1 MKKEVTDVLVIG
13 AGPSGCVSAAYLHN
27 NGVKVRVVEKTKF
40 PRLVVGESLI
50 PRSRTFASLG
60 SPKVRSKM
68 GRPFYPW

>member
-40 PRLVVGESLI
+40 PRLVVGESLF
-50 PRSRTFASLG
+50 R
-60 SPKVRSKM
+60 V
-68 GRPFYPW
+68 